1 MSEMESKVATETDLK
16 ALAQAYL
23 EAFDARDIERC
34 MAFFTDESSV
44 DFNTTVYTGRQ
55 AIEAWH
61 KDRFDANLKMVN
73 LKSVTVKGDTVQ
85 VDGTVSSKRLA
96 AWRIKQLNGRVTMR
110 FVDGKIR
117 QGKLSPR
124 MTNPFNTLRED
135 MGAW

>member
-1 MSEMESKVATETDLK
+1 MSDSENKVAVETDLK
-16 ALAQAYL
+16 SRAQAYL
-23 EAFDARDIERC
+23 DAFGAQDMQRC
-34 MAFFTDESSV
+34 MDFFTDESSV
-44 DFNTTVYTGRQ
+44 DFNTTVYTGKQ

-61 KDRFDANLKMVN
+61 KDRFEANLKMVN
-73 LKSVTVKGDTVQ
+73 LKSVTVKGDTVV

-110 FVDGKIR
+110 FVEGKIR
-117 QGKLSPR
+117 HGKLSPR

>member
-1 MSEMESKVATETDLK
+1 MSEVASDTDLK

-23 EAFDARDIERC
+23 DAFSAQDLERC
-34 MAFFTDESSV
+34 MAFFTEESSV
-44 DFNTTVYTGRQ
+44 DFNTTVYTGRA

-61 KDRFDANLKMVN
+61 KDRFEANLKMVN
-73 LKSVTVKGDTVQ
+73 LKSITVKGDTVV

-96 AWRIKQLNGRVTMR
+96 AWRIKQLNGRVTMK

-117 QGKLSPR
+117 NGKLSPR

>member
-1 MSEMESKVATETDLK
+1 MSETQNTVASETELK
-16 ALAQAYL
+16 ALAKAYL
-23 EAFDARDIERC
+23 DAFDAQDVARC
-34 MAFFTDESSV
+34 MEFFTEDSSI

-61 KDRFDANLKMVN
+61 KDRFEANLKMVN
-73 LKSVTVKGDTVQ
+73 LKGVSVKGDTVT

-96 AWRIKQLNGRVTMR
+96 AWRIKALNGRVIMK
-110 FVDGKIR
+110 FADGKIKY
-117 QGKLSPR
+117 GKLSPR

>member
-1 MSEMESKVATETDLK
+1 MSEVASDTDLK

-23 EAFDARDIERC
+23 DAFGAQDLERC
-34 MAFFTDESSV
+34 MSFFTDESSV

-61 KDRFDANLKMVN
+61 KDRFEANLKMVN
-73 LKSVTVKGDTVQ
+73 LKSITVKGDTVV

-117 QGKLSPR
+117 NGKLSPR
-124 MTNPFNTLRED
+124 MTNPFNTLREE